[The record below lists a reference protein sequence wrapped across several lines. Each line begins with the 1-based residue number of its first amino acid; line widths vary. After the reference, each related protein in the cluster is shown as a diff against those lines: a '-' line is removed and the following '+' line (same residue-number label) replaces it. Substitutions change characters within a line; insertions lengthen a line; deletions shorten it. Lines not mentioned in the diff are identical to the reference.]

1 MSFAELY
8 KYVKLATAGYVDLT
22 GLLQFGAEVLEL
34 RAAEQSRFPAA
45 LGRQFF
51 TTDGWAVLGDPRHTN
66 GSHNSASGLAATLFG
81 KPGTNGNPGEKVLA
95 VRGTEGSEV
104 NAALYLDLVQADLG
118 EIGGFGIAIS
128 QLVDLVNLV
137 FRHQAAQGETGVLQL
152 SLKKGFIPPS
162 GAPVVSVAGVSH
174 WLEGH
179 YNGVGVGGLSPGD
192 TLTVVGHSLGGHLA
206 AMLHRLMPGQFT
218 QAVVFN
224 SARYDPPSSQ
234 GLTSQFL
241 SLFGQWG
248 LAPSG
253 GFNNVSMF
261 DSEDQ
266 APGDDISGVSSLIT
280 GSLYGPLQ
288 AVITETNSHVIEP
301 FMGSLSLHALMAR
314 MNPSLSLT
322 ESGQILQAMSQRE
335 ANSDEG
341 LLAALYKVLKGQ
353 ALQSTDLTEFG
364 AGLFGAGDIDAR
376 QKFYVKL
383 LEAEAAANSGLQLIP
398 LSNISVTNLIEGATG
413 ALDATHDV
421 TLAYRYALRE
431 LNPFIITGS
440 EALYAPH
447 NTGANVGK
455 LDLYDLVNRDGQL
468 TAEWIADR
476 AAFLAWKNLA
486 NTADVTTVLRPEFTT
501 GNRAFF
507 EDHAS
512 AYATTI
518 SDAVLPPVDDTTR
531 RFVFG
536 SDASDLLNG
545 GQYSDRLYGGAGT
558 DYLRGKLNNDHLEGG
573 AGLDVYEYNSYANG
587 ANDGVDIILDT
598 DGKGILRYVWNAGA
612 ASTSTAVLD
621 ASIRLSSTQWQSAD
635 GKFRYTKTAG
645 EAGRTDLVVAIQGDA
660 GGQFMLKNWRD
671 GDFNI
676 YLREA
681 RDLPATGNMIRGDL
695 EPLDNDPA
703 TAGIQ
708 TTTNPLGNIEF
719 SANAAPDREDTLYG
733 NRLGDTS
740 TAGEKIESGGGN
752 DIVFSDRPRGEA
764 DNGAGNIDWIV
775 AGAGRDIIEAGAGND
790 LIEAGS
796 DGTTAAE
803 SGGDIADAGDGDD
816 TVYAESA
823 IALSDA
829 IAQGNLDNPTN
840 VKGDFI
846 YGGAGEDWLVGARG
860 DDILNGGA
868 GKDLIIG
875 GAGHDIIDGD
885 IAESAAILEWNV
897 TRQIVAGPNNQVIDY
912 VVSTTGLVD
921 RSGIPVDVDAGEA
934 DVIYG
939 GSGEDWI
946 YARGGDDFVDG
957 GSQND
962 ILIGGAGADV
972 LIGGADNDV
981 LWGDKGNAHLG
992 VSDGGDY
999 LDGGA
1004 GNDVLEGHGGGDI
1017 LVGGI
1022 GNDTLNGGIG
1032 RDIYVYNRGD
1042 GIDTIIDPDDM
1053 DGTLDAQGKN
1063 TNKDKSIIVF
1073 GDGISSGQIKF
1084 RKGSLLIDL
1093 GASDPADPA
1102 AGNDQIHIEGF
1113 NPGVPQ
1119 LNAVVGELRFAD
1131 GSIMTYDDI
1140 LAQGFDLD
1148 GTAGDDIIDGTG
1160 VTDRING
1167 FAGNDDIAAFEGNDV
1182 IDAGEGDDVVEA
1194 GTGDNTVYGGAGND
1208 DIRTFSGHDIV
1219 DGGDGDDTIST
1230 ESGNDWVEGGAGAD
1244 TIAAGAGSDQVSGGA
1259 GDDVLDGG
1267 AGNDTLSG
1275 GAGRDAYLLY
1285 AGIGRDTVTDGLEG
1299 ESNVIDIVG
1308 GLTAGNVRAVREG
1321 DALRVFL
1328 RGTTDALVI
1337 SDYNTRPQQWVLRD
1351 ALGTEID
1358 LAALV
1363 DLPDPSTGDLVSKLW
1378 AEAKDR
1384 QIASAV
1390 GRAYAVGWKPLG
1402 SADGGYLFNQFTQD
1416 AYLYHWQETTT
1427 TTPYQIVFND
1437 LGSTQINSESSV
1449 ETVFEDRI
1457 ESYDSWSQASVQT
1470 GQQISDAPLIHG
1482 TTLLAQQ
1489 QVQSDVWIE
1498 LRPDRRTFNNLTAS
1512 SSQSFIIDTIENGS
1526 QTIHIGIRFDRE
1538 SASYN
1543 RFARATYRNFDGPET
1558 TQPGIINGNRAR
1570 LNVQR
1575 YVSSYLAVN
1584 EIIAGASNNTI
1595 VVNGGND
1602 FTGLVTLVDAGAGND
1617 TITGDSWAVNGLFYG
1632 GAGNDII
1639 SGTGSTLIGGD
1650 GADRL
1655 TGAGGTRFVYTAAEA
1670 GVDQIEN
1677 NSTYSMTYYDWYYQ
1691 SLGIANWVV
1700 RDEQE
1705 GRYEAAY
1712 ETDGISYNYYDS
1724 YAEAFAAH
1732 PEAVITYMEP
1742 LPAPPIV
1749 LRNDR
1754 ASMEVLAAA
1763 GVLAVDTVVF
1773 GEGVSWSDLSFTVM
1787 ANEELAGYPGQPL
1800 SGGGALSVR
1809 WGDAGFD
1816 VALPELNYGFT
1827 GELASY
1833 RLGEGVEFF
1842 EFADGSR
1849 YTLDE
1854 LLTQAAA
1861 YYEYADGRI
1870 YQAGLDD
1877 DDFFI
1882 GGFNN
1887 DTLLGR
1893 GGDDFLLG
1901 GEGDDVISGGEG
1913 DDSLVGDEGNDV
1925 LEGGSGADSLSGG
1938 AGADRYR
1945 FGPGGGRD
1953 ELNVDVDDIVEIAAP
1968 LADVQFSRVY
1978 GFDLQASLRGSSDSM
1993 VFTGWF
1999 EDSIFNFEPAQTAAG
2014 FEFADGAFL
2023 AAAGVDALLEV
2034 TAATA
2039 GDDLIGGTAANDVID
2054 GFEGADEIYGNGGED
2069 IIRGGAGD
2077 DYLNA
2082 AIFAGRSILDGGAG
2096 DDSIYDEIGGQF
2108 VIGGAGNDVVN
2119 AYGASAPSII
2129 AFNPGDGHD
2138 TIYAAES
2145 LVLSLGG
2152 GITPADLG
2160 LALDAE
2166 TDDLILAVGAN
2177 DSIRLTREFEA
2188 DPQAWPPITLQLFG
2202 SAHLYD
2208 FNSAIAALYSHTGT
2222 ELALGDVLPALE
2234 FESSESAGLGGA
2246 LANHYQLHGNLDGL
2260 SAAEAVSVLADEGF
2274 GSALQALELTAPNRR
2289 PVLADSIGPRFASED
2304 AELQLTVDA
2313 GTFVD
2318 PDAGDTLTFDAS
2330 MADGSALPAWLSF
2343 DAATRTFSGTPAN
2356 DDVGALTIRV
2366 TASDAAGESVS
2377 DVFTLDVLNTND
2389 APVATQTI
2397 AAQAAT
2403 EDQAFQFVLPA
2414 GIFADV
2420 DAGDTLSYAASL
2432 GNGAALPEWLSFDE
2446 ATGSFSGTP
2455 ANADTGSL
2463 DIRVTATD
2471 AAGDAVS
2478 SVFELSVAGVND
2490 APALVNPLTDQAVTA
2505 GVQFHYAIP
2514 ADTFA
2519 DVDAG
2524 DSVTLSAQLA
2534 DGSALPAWLA
2544 FDAASGTFT
2553 GTFSGVPS
2561 ASNVGVLDVE
2571 VTATDTAG
2579 TTGNDRFML
2588 TVNPAAG
2595 LTLTGTA
2602 VADTLNGGYGN
2613 DLIDGLA
2620 GIDQLIGGDGD
2631 DTYVV
2636 DHAADAVVELS
2647 GQGHD
2652 VVQSS
2657 VTYTLAAEVE
2667 DLVLTGT
2674 LNRNGSGNAWANTLT
2689 GNAGANRL
2697 DGGAGADVLIGG
2709 LGNDTYVVDDAQDQV
2724 FEAAVAGTD
2733 TVQSS
2738 ISHALAADVENLLLT
2753 GDAAIDGFGNELA
2766 NVLTGNAAGN
2776 LLAGGAG
2783 NDRLTGG
2790 AGIDTLAGGIG
2801 NDTYVIDNN
2810 EDFIIELAGEGSDTV
2825 QASLNFSLA
2834 EHLENLTLTGDAL
2847 SGSGN
2852 AAANRLTGNALDNL
2866 LTGLEGNDVLN
2877 GAAGI
2882 DTLIGGAGNDV
2893 YVIDNALDIIHE
2905 LAGEGTDS
2913 AQSTV
2918 SFSLAAE
2925 VENLVLTG
2933 SAAIDGGGNTLNN
2946 RLTGNAADNTL
2957 QGFEGNDIL
2966 DGRAGIDI
2974 LAGGAGNDSYYID
2987 NAADFIVELEGE
2999 GADAAISSVSYVLA
3013 DHVEKLTLSGTAA
3026 IDGSGNAGAN
3036 VLIGNAAGNRLDGL
3050 GGDDLLDGK
3059 AGADVLA
3066 GGAGNDV
3073 YVVDQAGD
3081 TVIELADEG
3090 IDTVQSAGAWILGE
3104 HIENLTLTAAAAVNG
3119 AGNGLD
3125 NVLTG
3130 NNAVN
3135 TLEGFGGNDWLDGKG
3150 GNDLLLGGTGDDVY
3164 VVAQAGDTVVEL
3176 ADEGLDTV
3184 RASISYTLGDQVEQ
3198 LVLTG
3203 TAGIRATGNAGA
3215 NTLTGNSGNN
3225 QLDGLAG
3232 ADLLI
3237 GGAGNDT
3244 YIIDDAGDTVV
3255 EAADEGVDLVKS
3267 SLSHTLAAHVEN
3279 LTLTGAV
3286 AIDGGGNTLNN
3297 IMLGNAAANALAG
3310 EAGDDVLNGGRGA
3323 DVLSGGAGNDA
3334 YVVDNAGD
3342 TVIELA
3348 GGGIDT
3354 VNTALSWTLGEQIEN
3369 LNLTG
3374 GSNRNAT
3381 GNLLDNTIAGN
3392 RGANILNGMAGNDT
3406 LAGGLGNDTYRFDP
3420 GFGHDVIAEDDAT
3433 AGNLDRIQFGAGIA
3447 ATDIVL
3453 GRLDDDLVVH
3463 TADRQ
3468 HSIQVMDWFAADAHR
3483 IERIEFASGA
3493 FWDMAAIESGAMQS
3507 VDMPGLLR
3515 GDSQA
3520 SVLLGQIGNT
3530 VLEGGEGDDTLTD
3543 EDGNNLFSG
3552 GDGDDVAT
3560 GGEGNDLFAGGSG
3573 NDTLVTGG
3581 GSNVIAFN
3589 AGGGIDTV
3597 YSDSAAENTLS
3608 LGGGL
3613 SYADLS
3619 LSRDNNDLVLNTGAD
3634 DKVVLKD
3641 WYVGNSSLLNL
3652 QIILDATGDYDAES
3666 MDPLYNQ
3673 RVQNFDFLALV
3684 SAFDAAQAANPGIG
3698 QWALGDALTQY
3709 HLAGSSDAALGG
3721 DLAYW
3726 YARNSSFT
3734 GIGLGAAQQIIG
3746 APGFG
3751 AEAQGLREFAGLQE
3765 GLVRLG

>member
-1 MSFAELY
+1 MNLFQLDFPPLTGSLTNNRDELY
-8 KYVKLATAGYVDLT
+8 KRIV
-22 GLLQFGAEVLEL
+22 
-34 RAAEQSRFPAA
+34 
-45 LGRQFF
+45 
-51 TTDGWAVLGDPRHTN
+51 
-66 GSHNSASGLAATLFG
+66 
-81 KPGTNGNPGEKVLA
+81 
-95 VRGTEGSEV
+95 
-104 NAALYLDLVQADLG
+104 
-118 EIGGFGIAIS
+118 
-128 QLVDLVNLV
+128 
-137 FRHQAAQGETGVLQL
+137 
-152 SLKKGFIPPS
+152 
-162 GAPVVSVAGVSH
+162 
-174 WLEGH
+174 
-179 YNGVGVGGLSPGD
+179 
-192 TLTVVGHSLGGHLA
+192 
-206 AMLHRLMPGQFT
+206 
-218 QAVVFN
+218 
-224 SARYDPPSSQ
+224 
-234 GLTSQFL
+234 
-241 SLFGQWG
+241 
-248 LAPSG
+248 
-253 GFNNVSMF
+253 
-261 DSEDQ
+261 
-266 APGDDISGVSSLIT
+266 
-280 GSLYGPLQ
+280 PLQ
-288 AVITETNSHVIEP
+288 AITKNLSDNNPGMHVDVLATSSTTAD
-301 FMGSLSLHALMAR
+301 SLA
-314 MNPSLSLT
+314 
-322 ESGQILQAMSQRE
+322 
-335 ANSDEG
+335 
-341 LLAALYKVLKGQ
+341 LLASG
-353 ALQSTDLTEFG
+353 ST
-364 AGLFGAGDIDAR
+364 A
-376 QKFYVKL
+376 
-383 LEAEAAANSGLQLIP
+383 
-398 LSNISVTNLIEGATG
+398 
-413 ALDATHDV
+413 
-421 TLAYRYALRE
+421 LAYRYALKE
-431 LNPFIITGS
+431 LNPFVIVGDN
-440 EALYAPH
+440 ALYSLH
-447 NTGANVGK
+447 NQNGE
-455 LDLYDLVNRDGQL
+455 LDLYDPTAINRTGAL
-468 TAEWIADR
+468 TQTWISDR
-476 AAFLAWKNLA
+476 AAFLVEKIRAF
-486 NTADVTTVLRPEFTT
+486 TADTKEILDQAYGP
-501 GNRAFF
+501 GNRRQYVDVTSGDRITLSNAPLPLGS
-507 EDHAS
+507 AS
-512 AYATTI
+512 ASQI
-518 SDAVLPPVDDTTR
+518 
-531 RFVFG
+531 VFG
-536 SDASDLLNG
+536 SDVSDFVQG
-545 GQYSDRLYGGAGT
+545 FSQADRLYGQGGS
-558 DYLRGKLNNDHLEGG
+558 DYLRGRLNDDALEGG
-573 AGLDVYEYNSYANG
+573 AGLDVYEYSG
-587 ANDGVDIILDT
+587 RPGQVPGSNDGADVIRDT
-598 DGKGILRYVWNAGA
+598 DGKGVLRYVWHGGEVPL
-612 ASTSTAVLD
+612 STAIVD
-621 ASIRLSSTQWQSAD
+621 ASIRLNATQWTSAD
-635 GKFRYTKTAG
+635 GKFLFTKTPG
-645 EAGRTDLVVAIQGDA
+645 DAGRTDLVVTIQGDA
-660 GGQFMLKNWRD
+660 EGRMTVKDWRD
-671 GDFNI
+671 GDFQI

-681 RDLPATGNMIRGDL
+681 RDLPATGNLIRGDL
-695 EPLDNDPA
+695 APEDADLA

-708 TTTNPLGNIEF
+708 TATDPLGNIVAT
-719 SANAAPDREDTLYG
+719 ANAAPDREDALYG
-733 NRLGDTS
+733 DRLGITATS
-740 TAGEKIESGGGN
+740 GEKIESGGGN

-764 DNGAGNIDWIV
+764 DNGAGNIDWII

-790 LIEAGS
+790 LIEAGA
-796 DGTTAAE
+796 DGTTATE

-829 IAQGNLDNPTN
+829 IALGNLDNPTN

-885 IAESAAILEWNV
+885 VAESAAILEWSA
-897 TRQIVAGPNNQVIDY
+897 TRQIVAGPDNQVIDY
-912 VVSTTGLVD
+912 VVTTTGLVD

-934 DVIYG
+934 DVIYS

-946 YARGGDDFVDG
+946 FGRGGDDFVDSG
-957 GSQND
+957 AQND
-962 ILIGGAGADV
+962 VVIGGAGADV

-992 VSDGGDY
+992 ASDGGDY

-1102 AGNDQIHIEGF
+1102 AGNDQIHVEGF

-1131 GSIMTYDDI
+1131 GSVMTYDDI

-1167 FAGNDDIAAFEGNDV
+1167 FAGNDDITAFEGNDV
-1182 IDAGEGDDVVEA
+1182 IDAGDGDDVVDA

-1208 DIRTFSGHDIV
+1208 DIRTFSGNDIV
-1219 DGGDGDDTIST
+1219 DGGDGDDSIST

-1285 AGIGRDTVTDGLEG
+1285 AGIGTDTVTDGLEG

-1351 ALGTEID
+1351 ALGTETA

-1390 GRAYAVGWKPLG
+1390 GRAYAVGWKSLG
-1402 SADGGYLFNQFTQD
+1402 AADGGYLFNQFTQD

-1427 TTPYQIVFND
+1427 TTPYQIVFSD

-1482 TTLLAQQ
+1482 TTTLAQQ
-1489 QVQSDVWIE
+1489 QIQADAWIE
-1498 LRPDRRTFNNLTAS
+1498 LRPDMRTFNNLTS
-1512 SSQSFIIDTIENGS
+1512 SYSQSFIIDTIENGS

-1558 TQPGIINGNRAR
+1558 TQPGVINNNRAR
-1570 LNVQR
+1570 LNVQQ
-1575 YVSSYLAVN
+1575 YVNSYLAVN
-1584 EIIAGASNNTI
+1584 EIIAGASDNTI
-1595 VVNGGND
+1595 VVNGGNN

-1617 TITGDSWAVNGLFYG
+1617 TITGSSWAVNGLFYG

-1639 SGTGSTLIGGD
+1639 SGTCSTLIGGD

-1655 TGAGGTRFVYTAAEA
+1655 TGVDGTRFVYTAAEA

-1677 NSTYSMTYYDWYYQ
+1677 NSTYSMAYFDWYYQ
-1691 SLGIANWVV
+1691 SLGIANWIV

-1732 PEAVITYMEP
+1732 PDAVITFMEP

-1754 ASMEVLAAA
+1754 ASMEALAAA
-1763 GVLAVDTVVF
+1763 GVLSVDTVLF
-1773 GEGVSWSDLSFTVM
+1773 GEGVSWSDLSFTVI
-1787 ANEELAGYPGQPL
+1787 ANEELAGHAGQPL

-1901 GEGDDVISGGEG
+1901 GEGDDVISGGDG
-1913 DDSLVGDEGNDV
+1913 DDSLVGDAGNDV

-1938 AGADRYR
+1938 AGVDRYR

-1953 ELNVDVDDIVEIAAP
+1953 EMDVDAEDIVEIAAP
-1968 LADVQFSRVY
+1968 LADVQFSRV

-1999 EDSIFNFEPAQTAAG
+1999 EDNIINFEPGRPAAG
-2014 FEFADGAFL
+2014 FEFAGGAFL
-2023 AAAGVDALLEV
+2023 DAAGVDALLEV
-2034 TAATA
+2034 TTATA
-2039 GDDLIGGTAANDVID
+2039 GDDLIGGTAADDVID
-2054 GFEGADEIYGNGGED
+2054 GLEGADELYGNGGED

-2096 DDSIYDEIGGQF
+2096 DDNIYDEIGGQF

-2138 TIYAAES
+2138 TIYAAGS
-2145 LVLSLGG
+2145 FVLSLGG
-2152 GITPADLG
+2152 GITPADLT
-2160 LALDAE
+2160 LALDEE

-2188 DPQAWPPITLQLFG
+2188 DPQAWPSITLQLFG

-2208 FNSAIAALYSHTGT
+2208 FNGAIAALYSHTGT

-2274 GSALQALELTAPNRR
+2274 GSVLQALELTAPNRP
-2289 PVLADSIGPRFASED
+2289 PVLADSIGPRVASED
-2304 AELQLTVDA
+2304 AELQMTVDA

-2330 MADGSALPAWLSF
+2330 MADGSALPAWLFF

-2356 DDVGALTIRV
+2356 DNVGALTIRV

-2389 APVATQTI
+2389 APLATQTI

-2420 DAGDTLSYAASL
+2420 DADDTLSYAASL

-2446 ATGSFSGTP
+2446 STGTFSGTP
-2455 ANADTGSL
+2455 GNADTGSL

-2490 APALVNPLTDQAVTA
+2490 APALVNPLTDQGVTA
-2505 GVQFHYAIP
+2505 GVPFHYAIP

-2553 GTFSGVPS
+2553 GIFSGVPS

-2571 VTATDTAG
+2571 VTATDIAG
-2579 TTGNDRFML
+2579 TTGNDRFVL

-2602 VADTLNGGYGN
+2602 AADTLSGGYGN
-2613 DLIDGLA
+2613 DLLDGLA
-2620 GIDQLIGGDGD
+2620 GIDQLTGGDGD

-2647 GQGHD
+2647 GQGYD
-2652 VVQSS
+2652 VVLSS

-2667 DLVLTGT
+2667 DLVITGE
-2674 LNRNGSGNAWANTLT
+2674 LNRNGSGNALANTIT

-2724 FEAAVAGTD
+2724 FEAAASGTD

-2738 ISHALAADVENLLLT
+2738 VSHALASHVENLLLT
-2753 GDAAIDGFGNELA
+2753 GNAAIDGLGNELA
-2766 NVLTGNAAGN
+2766 NVLTGNAADN
-2776 LLAGGAG
+2776 LLSGGAG

-2790 AGIDTLAGGIG
+2790 AGIDTLVGGIG
-2801 NDTYVIDNN
+2801 NDIYVLDNN

-2825 QASLNFSLA
+2825 QASLDFSLA

-2852 AAANRLTGNALDNL
+2852 AAANRLNGNALDNL

-2877 GAAGI
+2877 GGAGI

-2893 YVIDNALDIIHE
+2893 YVIDNALDVIHE
-2905 LAGEGTDS
+2905 LAGEGTDT
-2913 AQSTV
+2913 AQSSV
-2918 SFSLAAE
+2918 SFTLAAE

-2933 SAAIDGGGNTLNN
+2933 SATIDSGGNILNN

-2966 DGRAGIDI
+2966 DGRGGIDT
-2974 LAGGAGNDSYYID
+2974 LAGGAGNDTYYID
-2987 NAADFIVELEGE
+2987 HAADIIMEVDGE

-3059 AGADVLA
+3059 AGADVLV
-3066 GGAGNDV
+3066 GGAGNDT
-3073 YVVDQAGD
+3073 YVVDQAAD

-3090 IDTVQSAGAWILGE
+3090 IDTVQSAGAWTLGDHLE
-3104 HIENLTLTAAAAVNG
+3104 HLTLTAAAAING

-3130 NNAVN
+3130 NNAAN
-3135 TLEGFGGNDWLDGKG
+3135 TLEGFAGNDWLDGRG

-3176 ADEGLDTV
+3176 AEEGVDTV
-3184 RASISYTLGDQVEQ
+3184 LASISYSLGEHVEQ

-3244 YIIDDAGDTVV
+3244 YLVDDAGDAVV

-3267 SLSHTLAAHVEN
+3267 SLSHALAAHVEN
-3279 LTLTGAV
+3279 LTLTGTAM
-3286 AIDGGGNTLNN
+3286 IDGSGNALDNV
-3297 IMLGNAAANALAG
+3297 MLGNSAANALAG
-3310 EAGDDVLNGGRGA
+3310 GDGNDVLNGAGGA
-3323 DVLSGGAGNDA
+3323 DAMAGGAGDDA
-3334 YVVDNAGD
+3334 YVVDNIGD
-3342 TVIELA
+3342 AVTELA
-3348 GGGIDT
+3348 GGGVDA
-3354 VNTALSWTLGEQIEN
+3354 VNTALTYTLGDHLEN

-3374 GSNRNAT
+3374 AANRNGT
-3381 GNLLDNTIAGN
+3381 GNALDNTISGN
-3392 RGANILNGMAGNDT
+3392 RGLNILTGLGGNDI
-3406 LAGGLGNDTYRFDP
+3406 LAGGLGNDVYRFDS
-3420 GFGHDVIAEDDAT
+3420 GFGRDVIAEDDAT
-3433 AGNLDRIQFGAGIA
+3433 VGNIDRIQFGAGIA

-3483 IERIEFASGA
+3483 IERIEFTGGA
-3493 FWDMAAIESGAMQS
+3493 FWDTAAIESAAMQS

-3530 VLEGGEGDDTLTD
+3530 VLEGGEGDDALTD
-3543 EDGNNLFSG
+3543 GDGNNLFSG
-3552 GDGDDVAT
+3552 GTGDDIAT
-3560 GGEGNDLFAGGSG
+3560 GGAGNDLFAGGSG
-3573 NDTLVTGG
+3573 NDILVTGG

-3619 LSRDNNDLVLNTGAD
+3619 LSRDNNDLVLNAGAD
-3634 DKVVLKD
+3634 DKVILKD

-3666 MDPLYNQ
+3666 MEPLYNQ
-3673 RVQNFDFLALV
+3673 RVQNFDFLAMV

-3709 HLAGSSDAALGG
+3709 HLAGSDGAALGG

-3726 YARNSSFT
+3726 YARNGSFT